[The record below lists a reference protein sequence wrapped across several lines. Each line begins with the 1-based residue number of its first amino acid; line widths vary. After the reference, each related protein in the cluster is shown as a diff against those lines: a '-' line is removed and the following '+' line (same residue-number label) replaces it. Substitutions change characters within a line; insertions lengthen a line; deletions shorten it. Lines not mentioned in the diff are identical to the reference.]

1 MPDGVPLTTDVTD
14 ADLCEARTDRPLCAH
29 SLLSHSCVLV
39 HAHGR
44 SCSSCFVPALEPQ
57 ATMTL
62 RSWRHFSVF
71 WPFMVAGLIGPSAGV
86 ELSLGT
92 VDGAAVAPTGSR
104 VRPPRSVASSGNA
117 SSSDA
122 DCDTVS
128 ASSRS
133 SVGDVAGSL
142 EDGWR
147 AASGDDFSVVDE
159 AAGALPNEHVAQSSD
174 FQDYF
179 SEMSVHDAYLETF
192 GQAARLGGMLFGDNV
207 ADATAITEKIVNVM
221 EEAAMELGIDSIQT
235 LYGHVNTTKL
245 HRLVMHLGD
254 ELRARGNLW
263 EGDTSV
269 NEKLH
274 GSCKRKYK
282 RSNKRGPGV
291 ALQMMRREET
301 QSAIIRELCDADEDV
316 GGGAGRIHSVPSGP
330 GNLSDGASDG
340 SEGEG
345 TDCGGHSARG
355 GPSSHV
361 PRSAGAG
368 ASGSSSPPP
377 THTSQLSFKGRGQR
391 VAIRELRRISAL
403 ASVANTL
410 RMGDQDCVTQH
421 RTMRIV
427 ARFEWGA
434 PTAVQHLRAV
444 KSFFGKPCFYFVRY
458 EDAAGALRWGRMHVI
473 LPSLGDER
481 RSCAVVQRMRRA
493 TTRPGWV
500 LTRYGCVSLAWE
512 FEEGHSSH
520 PALELVDAVRV
531 LRAEDVQVDWYD
543 LGDRLGLRATPS
555 NKHNSAAERRASRFF
570 TSVFYP
576 WKSREQQPGM

>member
-1 MPDGVPLTTDVTD
+1 MSDT
-14 ADLCEARTDRPLCAH
+14 
-29 SLLSHSCVLV
+29 
-39 HAHGR
+39 
-44 SCSSCFVPALEPQ
+44 Q
-57 ATMTL
+57 ATMTG
-62 RSWRHFSVF
+62 RTWRHFSVF
-71 WPFMVAGLIGPSAGV
+71 WPFMLAGAVGPRGADDHGEELLDGLRVAPSAGA
-86 ELSLGT
+86 LG
-92 VDGAAVAPTGSR
+92 VLAAADT
-104 VRPPRSVASSGNA
+104 
-117 SSSDA
+117 SSDDGGTDA
-122 DCDTVS
+122 AS
-128 ASSRS
+128 ASDWQSDAG
-133 SVGDVAGSL
+133 GDAARPAEVDEPLAAGQELPGPDLVNTARYLQVFGSIPIDDAVL
-142 EDGWR
+142 LTFCR
-147 AASGDDFSVVDE
+147 AA
-159 AAGALPNEHVAQSSD
+159 Q
-174 FQDYF
+174 
-179 SEMSVHDAYLETF
+179 
-192 GQAARLGGMLFGDNV
+192 LGGALFGDNV
-207 ADATAITEKIVNVM
+207 ARTTTMTEEQIQSMEDAASG
-221 EEAAMELGIDSIQT
+221 LGVDCVQT
-235 LYGHVNTTKL
+235 LYKLTNTTKL
-245 HRLVMHLGD
+245 HRVVQHLGA
-254 ELRARGNLW
+254 ELRGRGNLW
-263 EGDTSV
+263 EGDTSE
-269 NEKLH
+269 NERLH
-274 GSCKRKYK
+274 ASCKRMFE